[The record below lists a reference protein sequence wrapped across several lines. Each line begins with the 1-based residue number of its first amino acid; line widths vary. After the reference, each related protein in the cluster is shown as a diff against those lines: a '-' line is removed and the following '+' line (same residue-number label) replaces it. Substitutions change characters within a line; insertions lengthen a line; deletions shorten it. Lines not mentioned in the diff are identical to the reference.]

1 MFSFPCTMSSSDH
14 SSCEGMERLHC
25 NARKTVRMLCSAA
38 ARLRGDVETPER
50 KSVHLSRRCSRQTSS
65 VPS

>member
-1 MFSFPCTMSSSDH
+1 MCSLPCTTSSSDH

-38 ARLRGDVETPER
+38 ARLHGDVETPE
-50 KSVHLSRRCSRQTSS
+50 SVHLSRRCSRQTSS